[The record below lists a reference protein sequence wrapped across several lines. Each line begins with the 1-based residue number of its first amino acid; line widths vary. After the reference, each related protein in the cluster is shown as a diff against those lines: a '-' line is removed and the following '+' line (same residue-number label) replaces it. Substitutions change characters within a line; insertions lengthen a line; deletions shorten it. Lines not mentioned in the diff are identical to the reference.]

1 MREKKFD
8 VCALGELLIDFTEN
22 GLSANGNPLLEANP
36 GGAPCN
42 VLAMLSKLDKRTA
55 FIGKVGNDSFG
66 KLLFNTIKSCG
77 ICAEGLIFDNNIP
90 TTLAF
95 VHNTPKGDREFSFYR
110 NLGADM
116 MLVKEEID
124 TDIICSSEMFHF
136 GTLSMTHRYNKE
148 ATVYAVN
155 TAKESG
161 LLISFDPNLRKPLWE
176 DFNNAKAAME
186 YGFSVCDI
194 LKISDDEIEFITG
207 EKDIDKGIKSIRSK
221 YNIPLI
227 FATTGRSGSRAYCGN
242 ITAERSAYENP
253 NVLDTTGA
261 GDTFMGCAL
270 NFVCENGISMNE
282 VQLKNLLDFSNA
294 AASIITQRKG
304 ALKSMPE
311 CDEIINMQ
319 RSRAL

>member
-22 GLSANGNPLLEANP
+22 GLSASGNPLLEANP

-66 KLLFNTIKSCG
+66 KMLFDTIKSCG
-77 ICAEGLIFDNNIP
+77 VCAEGLVFDNNIP

-95 VHNTPKGDREFSFYR
+95 VHNTPEGDREFSFYR

-116 MLVKEEID
+116 MLTCEEVNAN
-124 TDIICSSEMFHF
+124 IIRDSEIFHF

-148 ATVYAVN
+148 ATVYAAN

-176 DFNNAKAAME
+176 NPNNAKAAME

-207 EKDIDKGIKSIRSK
+207 EKDIDKGIETIRSK
-221 YNIPLI
+221 YNIPLV
-227 FATTGRSGSRAYCGN
+227 FATMGRLGSKAYCGSVE
-242 ITAERSAYENP
+242 AERPAYENKKI
-253 NVLDTTGA
+253 LDTTGA

-270 NFVCENGISMNE
+270 SFVCENGISMNE
-282 VQLKNLLDFSNA
+282 VQLKNILDFSNA

-304 ALKSMPE
+304 ALRVMPKYN
-311 CDEIINMQ
+311 EIINMQ
-319 RSRAL
+319 RSCAL

>member
-1 MREKKFD
+1 MQEKKIY

-42 VLAMLSKLDKRTA
+42 VLAMLSKLGKRTA

-95 VHNTPKGDREFSFYR
+95 VHNTPEGDREFSFYR

-116 MLVKEEID
+116 MLTCEEVNA
-124 TDIICSSEMFHF
+124 DIIRDSEIFHF

-176 DFNNAKAAME
+176 NPNNAKAAIE

-207 EKDIDKGIKSIRSK
+207 EKDIDKGIETIRSK
-221 YNIPLI
+221 YNIPLV
-227 FATTGRSGSRAYCGN
+227 FATMGRSGSKAYCGSVEV
-242 ITAERSAYENP
+242 ERPAYENKKI
-253 NVLDTTGA
+253 LDTTGA

-270 NFVCENGISMNE
+270 SFVCENGISMNE
-282 VQLKNLLDFSNA
+282 VQLKNILDFSNA

-304 ALKSMPE
+304 ALRVMPE
-311 CDEIINMQ
+311 YDEIINMQ
-319 RSRAL
+319 RSCAL

>member
-22 GLSANGNPLLEANP
+22 GLSASGNPLLEANP

-66 KLLFNTIKSCG
+66 KMLFDTIKSCG
-77 ICAEGLIFDNNIP
+77 VCAEGLVFDNNIP

-95 VHNTPKGDREFSFYR
+95 VHNTPEGDREFSFYR

-116 MLVKEEID
+116 MLTCEEVNA
-124 TDIICSSEMFHF
+124 DIIRDSEIFHF

-176 DFNNAKAAME
+176 NPNNAKAAIE

-207 EKDIDKGIKSIRSK
+207 EKDIDKGIETIRSK
-221 YNIPLI
+221 YNIPLV
-227 FATTGRSGSRAYCGN
+227 FATMGRSGSKAYCGSVEV
-242 ITAERSAYENP
+242 ERPAYENKKI
-253 NVLDTTGA
+253 LDTTGA

-270 NFVCENGISMNE
+270 SFVCENGISMNE
-282 VQLKNLLDFSNA
+282 VQLKNILDFSNA

-304 ALKSMPE
+304 ALRVMPE
-311 CDEIINMQ
+311 YDEIINMQ
-319 RSRAL
+319 RSCAL

>member
-1 MREKKFD
+1 MK
-8 VCALGELLIDFTEN
+8 
-22 GLSANGNPLLEANP
+22 
-36 GGAPCN
+36 
-42 VLAMLSKLDKRTA
+42 
-55 FIGKVGNDSFG
+55 
-66 KLLFNTIKSCG
+66 
-77 ICAEGLIFDNNIP
+77 
-90 TTLAF
+90 
-95 VHNTPKGDREFSFYR
+95 
-110 NLGADM
+110 
-116 MLVKEEID
+116 
-124 TDIICSSEMFHF
+124 
-136 GTLSMTHRYNKE
+136 
-148 ATVYAVN
+148 
-155 TAKESG
+155 
-161 LLISFDPNLRKPLWE
+161 
-176 DFNNAKAAME
+176 

-207 EKDIDKGIKSIRSK
+207 EKDIDKGIKAIRSK

-227 FATTGRSGSRAYCGN
+227 FATMGRSGSRAYCGN
-242 ITAERSAYENP
+242 ITAERSAYENK
-253 NVLDTTGA
+253 NVIDTTGA

>member
-1 MREKKFD
+1 MSGKKYN
-8 VCALGELLIDFTEN
+8 VVALGELLIDFTEN
-22 GLSANGNPLLEANP
+22 GLSGNGNPIFEANP

-42 VLAMLSKLDKRTA
+42 VLAMLERLGKRTA

-66 KLLFNTIKSCG
+66 KMLCDTIKSCG
-77 ICAEGLIFDNNIP
+77 IGAEGLVFDKSVP

-95 VHNTPKGDREFSFYR
+95 VHKTPDGDREFSFYR

-116 MLVKEEID
+116 MLTKEEVNA
-124 TDIICSSEMFHF
+124 DIIRNSEIFHF
-136 GTLSMTHRYNKE
+136 GTISMTHSSNKE

-155 TAKESG
+155 TAKENG
-161 LLISFDPNLRKPLWE
+161 LLVSFDPNLRKPLWE
-176 DFNNAKAAME
+176 SLSDARAAME

-207 EKDIDKGIKSIRSK
+207 ENDIDKGIAAIYGK

-227 FATTGRSGSRAYCGN
+227 FATMGRSGSRAYCGN
-242 ITAERSAYENP
+242 VTAECSAYENK

-270 NFVCENGISMNE
+270 SFICENGVHMDD

-294 AASIITQRKG
+294 AASIITGRKG
-304 ALKSMPE
+304 ALKVMPKF
-311 CDEIINMQ
+311 DEIRGLQ
-319 RSRAL
+319 SSRIL